1 MLMTM
6 DCFVDTSGW
15 FYSWNPEGS
24 FDWFVTHSG
33 LNAVELNMSFYRY
46 PHPNMVRGWALKG
59 RGLRWSIK
67 VHRLITHTFK
77 LNEKAYIRWER
88 FSKLFA
94 SLEPYIDLFQLPL
107 ILTPKSIQAI
117 VSK

>member
-1 MLMTM
+1 
-6 DCFVDTSGW
+6 
-15 FYSWNPEGS
+15 
-24 FDWFVTHSG
+24 
-33 LNAVELNMSFYRY
+33 
-46 PHPNMVRGWALKG
+46 MVRGWSLKG

-67 VHRLITHTFK
+67 VHRLITHAFK

-94 SLEPYIDLFQLPL
+94 SLEPYIDLFQLPP